1 MNINDPISDLLTRIR
16 NAGTA
21 NHSTV
26 QVPHSKLK
34 QQMAEI
40 LKREGYIRD
49 VTLDAPEGIR
59 RNMTLTLKYDVRK
72 EFAIRGL
79 KRVSKPGL
87 RRYVGAKDVPRV
99 LNGLGISILSTSKG
113 ILTDREA
120 RKNGAGGELLCQIW

>member
-1 MNINDPISDLLTRIR
+1 
-16 NAGTA
+16 
-21 NHSTV
+21 
-26 QVPHSKLK
+26 
-34 QQMAEI
+34 MAEI

-59 RNMTLTLKYDVRK
+59 RSMTLTLKYDGRK

-87 RRYVGAKDVPRV
+87 RRYVGAMDVPRV

>member
-49 VTLDAPEGIR
+49 VAMDAPDGIR
-59 RNMTLTLKYDVRK
+59 RSMTLTLKYDGRK